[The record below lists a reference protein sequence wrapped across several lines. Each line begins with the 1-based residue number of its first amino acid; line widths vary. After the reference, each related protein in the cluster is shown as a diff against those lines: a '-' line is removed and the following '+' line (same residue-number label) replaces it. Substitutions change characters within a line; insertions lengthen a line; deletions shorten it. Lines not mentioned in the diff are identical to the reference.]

1 MTFENVMEILVQEKA
16 TVGYMGYLNN
26 NHLNVLI
33 PMNMALK
40 ERIPNNIIFD
50 VDKKVYMFID
60 KYLLNNKESLFIT
73 AEPKNKAVMKEI
85 LDKYHIRVQT
95 DIDILKTMQSDLKKA
110 QKDLFDYV
118 NAVVY
123 FNDYDD

>member
-40 ERIPNNIIFD
+40 EKIPNNIIFD